1 MNDKLRAMSDRIEN
15 TGSMGSND
23 EKVVFEL
30 ADKILVAVADRK
42 VSGKTVST
50 SDLDY

>member
-1 MNDKLRAMSDRIEN
+1 MNDKLRVISDRIEN

-23 EKVVFEL
+23 GKVVSEL
-30 ADKILVAVADRK
+30 VDKILAAVADRK
-42 VSGKTVST
+42 VSSNTARV